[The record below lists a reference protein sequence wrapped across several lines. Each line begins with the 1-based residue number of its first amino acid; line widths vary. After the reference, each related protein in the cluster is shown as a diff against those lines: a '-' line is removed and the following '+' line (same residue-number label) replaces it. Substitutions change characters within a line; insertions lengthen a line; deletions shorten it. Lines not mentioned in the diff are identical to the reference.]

1 MERDACGNVLRV
13 LSNDSVELDG
23 INLTQICFVIKN
35 KMHKRREEEG
45 GGRREEGGGRRE
57 EGGGRREEGGGRR
70 EEGGG
75 RREEGGGRMEEGGWR
90 MEEGGG
96 RRILLTETNSVS
108 PVLLPFTPLVSEA
121 FSNFSYKTNDKNN

>member
-35 KMHKRREEEG
+35 KMHKRREEG

-75 RREEGGGRMEEGGWR
+75 RREDGGGRMED
-90 MEEGGG
+90 GGG
-96 RRILLTETNSVS
+96 RREEDTLDGNKLCFTRSSSIYSFGERGLLKFFLQN
-108 PVLLPFTPLVSEA
+108 
-121 FSNFSYKTNDKNN
+121 K